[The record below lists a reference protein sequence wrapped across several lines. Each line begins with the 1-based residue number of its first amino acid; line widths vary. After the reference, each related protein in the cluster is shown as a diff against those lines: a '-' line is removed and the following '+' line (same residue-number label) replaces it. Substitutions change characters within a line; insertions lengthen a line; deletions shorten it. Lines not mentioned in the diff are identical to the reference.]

1 MMQQIKKLN
10 TLSSYQNSLFGYRT
24 FMPYTATGSIYLENH
39 DDVVTLHMMYKQ
51 YITTSQKVITF
62 DELE

>member
-1 MMQQIKKLN
+1 MMKLQTKLN
-10 TLSSYQNSLFGYRT
+10 SFSPRSLFQSRPVPWS
-24 FMPYTATGSIYLENH
+24 PYTATGSIYLVNH
-39 DDVVTLHMMYKQ
+39 DDVVTLHMMYKS